1 MIAILSTCVKNS
13 RIKAHTPDIHS
24 CHVVLFLDCE
34 NNYSFKYLTAANG
47 NISKKLWPCSVN
59 FYFSNMNS
67 IDTGRKKTANTLATT
82 CEAGMDI
89 NVRHPQPRVPA

>member
-1 MIAILSTCVKNS
+1 MEI
-13 RIKAHTPDIHS
+13 
-24 CHVVLFLDCE
+24 
-34 NNYSFKYLTAANG
+34 YL
-47 NISKKLWPCSVN
+47 KKLWPCSVN
-59 FYFSNMNS
+59 FYLLNMNS